1 MLTQIL
7 KVTKV
12 ITNNILSIILV
23 KVIKTQDTRKYKY
36 GGDSYDTAYQ
46 KVNQWFL
53 VNPRNFDPRKILHG
67 ALNQYVWIIDHVVK
81 QTFWINQ

>member
-7 KVTKV
+7 KVIKV
-12 ITNNILSIILV
+12 IANKTLSLILV

-46 KVNQWFL
+46 KVNHKKVENDLSL
-53 VNPRNFDPRKILHG
+53 VDFDRF
-67 ALNQYVWIIDHVVK
+67 VD
-81 QTFWINQ
+81 

>member
-12 ITNNILSIILV
+12 ITNNTLSFISV

-36 GGDSYDTAYQ
+36 GGDSYETAYQ
-46 KVNQWFL
+46 KVNQ
-53 VNPRNFDPRKILHG
+53 
-67 ALNQYVWIIDHVVK
+67 
-81 QTFWINQ
+81 